1 MPISSL
7 SDLRKFV
14 GSDWNDVS
22 DADLIKSYADS
33 IGADPADVAYNLR
46 YDLTPGG
53 KNANRMSSSVD
64 RYQAN
69 LYGVGEEVAKGVGL
83 DSAANWLGERR
94 RTNELQADVATRR
107 AREQGAIESWDEVNG
122 LRDFGDYAVGLGI
135 QSAPYLGESIVGGL
149 GARVAMGGT
158 RAALRG
164 AEAAGDLA
172 GAARAKRALDI
183 GSSVGG
189 VAASYPSSVGDI
201 LSNQREQS
209 GTTDGVAAGVLG
221 LGYAALNAV
230 GLEGAAARSTAFRNP
245 LNLLDNV
252 GGIKGGVARM
262 GATALK
268 TGVVEGA
275 TETGQEVINQ
285 VGRMAVDPTATLDSD
300 DALNRY
306 KESFIGG
313 AVLGG
318 GTSAALGG
326 WRRSSQSFIE
336 GANTGTVDTNP
347 TAPASDVGQVIQ
359 SQAPAVPTPPAAP
372 ITAPVVQGGTSDI
385 AVANQ
390 QQQQQEV
397 ETQRAL
403 QEQARRETA
412 FETIGAALTTDNGG
426 TLTVFGKPVMG
437 ARIAPF
443 GNELARQLEALPPHT
458 QAIIKAI
465 GEAHGVTGNKLVNF
479 SFNANNP
486 VGSAGQLLKT
496 LNKVAEKF
504 QINDAQNEQQAAEIL
519 NKLSETAKGAQL
531 EQINAIYQ
539 ALTGGDTAG
548 YLASQVS
555 QPKGASNGSVQQQ
568 VQQQNPAGLGTV
580 REQGAAGEASS
591 GDAGDVRPG
600 GVQPVQSGSVPE
612 GSLGLQTGQ
621 LPGEGIRAGS
631 GDGSAV
637 GGGVANQT
645 SEVTNEQDQATAQ
658 SGGTQDVVGST
669 PVRGQ
674 GLQSTGT
681 ETSRPAARQE
691 AEVTAGR
698 EAWNDMDASG
708 VSYDQ
713 VPDNLKEAWE
723 RAVAEGKATGEVQE
737 AIAKEA
743 ADLSAEAQAQ
753 KLVRRILDLV
763 IVPTSRMKP
772 EMAAKK
778 REFVAAYFG
787 GARLDKLTEVA
798 TSLGISKDQAK
809 RWSAELPNFVEKY
822 AEKLRAALDTAAA
835 ELDLTTEQVRD
846 AMEAL
851 AGRQESQA
859 VVAEEDTGQTTT
871 AAEEPVE
878 SDNDARKEPNAED
891 EATDEGQ
898 VDERDTALIQRDRKS
913 ESIQEQFNAT
923 ETNNAAI
930 LRTLEELEDA
940 KEKGDDAK
948 VDELQAKVDELIAQG
963 TKQYEENK
971 RRVRA
976 TAGKETKNAV
986 QEQGAGEVDV
996 RQEAGNGKKV
1006 GKRNAKPEK
1015 PAEQGVQTGAEQAA
1029 QAWDQVANEYPDAP
1043 KFADLTDEQRETF
1056 IEFGP
1061 ENWTPDDV
1069 RTELTKLAKEQ
1080 ELSTPAKLKQESFSV
1095 KDDNFDP
1102 SDVEVDSRLRGKSIS
1117 DALKWALD
1125 NARNEYER
1133 TVMRAVAARIAEMQ
1147 KLGTVFSLKLTEPGR
1162 RLSSG
1167 ASGVSMVTP
1176 AGLGQ
1181 SMKVEIILNG
1191 AHAGDTSGAN
1201 YETLAHELIHAATQ
1215 AQLKFDKDGSAA
1227 RQLKTLYD
1235 EVVKYYNERAKNGQL
1250 NEWEKKFWNQ
1260 QNNSLTDPDELLAW
1274 GMTNEDFQLYLAGI
1288 EVTPRFTLWDKF
1300 VKLVASVLRVPVRAN
1315 SALAQLMS
1323 VSENLLTEPLT
1334 PYVEEANRRFQS
1346 LGNQPNTTQWPS
1358 WSLNADHGAPV
1369 WRDGDYVLYKA
1380 QGDKGGTMFLPG
1392 MRRGD
1397 TSGVARVD
1405 VKDFSG
1411 TQIPADVVVKMRA
1424 AADSLR
1430 TKVNQMV
1437 KTQNLTNTLPDPV
1450 KKKADYVST
1459 NLREA
1464 GRKGVLAAAI
1474 TEDVV
1479 DMAKKYMES
1488 ATDYLKAQY
1497 ARQKTRLEFELRI
1510 ERILSSFDKLN
1521 DATKKAVNEFI
1532 ADSTKEG
1539 VWGYAPSYNPKVKI
1553 DDAMKS
1559 RFEAMPAAAQRVIQD
1574 TFDHGYQALQLK
1586 QKAVK
1591 DAANREFAE
1600 RIKAANGNQ
1609 QELNEIR
1616 LDKMAFENKFNRLLN
1631 IKNDKPYAYM
1641 GRYGDYVVVA
1651 KSAEYLEAEKLARE
1665 GDTAAAE
1672 WLTEHQAD
1680 GDHYFVAFGETQG
1693 DVDQIK
1699 AELDASGMYD
1709 RTYAAQKI
1717 DKGAYTGGDDLFLAV
1732 TRLSRMLA
1740 RKAKNDITGSL
1751 DGDSLKSLNKMIGD
1765 LYLATV
1771 AEASAH
1777 TASLQRKNVAGFD
1790 RDMMRNLATRGR
1802 ADAHFLA
1809 SLEHNEKITDT
1820 IEAMIDESENDP
1832 ARARP
1837 YLNELL
1843 KRHANSM
1850 DYKTPSPL
1858 ATTLTRM
1865 SNIWFLATS
1874 PAFYLQQILQ
1884 TAVLSQPYLSGRLG
1898 YFRSMR
1904 AIKKAYADVAPLV
1917 KGLGLNDHVDFSKA
1931 PEDVRTMLN
1940 ELVGMGKIDLGID
1953 SDAKARA
1960 GDQGVLAKAMYK
1972 LQGVN
1977 TRIETINRAAAA
1989 IAAYRGYLDRYKNG
2003 DRAAATKFA
2012 AEVVSNTH
2020 GSYDGFNTPRLLST
2034 DTGRV
2039 LFQFKRFQIIQLSML
2054 MKLMSNAFKGASKE
2068 ERAIARR
2075 ALAFIGGHMAV
2086 LGGALGVPFVS
2097 QIAWAMSKLFGD
2109 PDEPDDF
2116 EFKLRRMIG
2125 DESMA
2130 NLLLKGVPAF
2140 LGVDLS
2146 GKLAM
2151 QNVASVLPFN
2161 EGDISSRSGMEKTLV
2176 ALMGPSAALSLKFA
2190 DALGLMSKGD
2200 YYKGLEQALPSG
2212 MANALKGARFATEG
2226 VTMRNGDLVL
2236 PAEDVSLFDAAFQAV
2251 GLPTDTLTGRQRL
2264 QNYKAEFDDFYNTRT
2279 SELKQQYTKAAREGD
2294 STTMAEAREEWKQL
2308 QESRA
2313 RNGYTRQ
2320 PLSTLLKAPNEA
2332 AKRGRNTVDGVQF
2345 NKQSV
2350 GFGRQFSNI

>member
-1 MPISSL
+1 ML
-7 SDLRKFV
+7 S
-14 GSDWNDVS
+14 
-22 DADLIKSYADS
+22 
-33 IGADPADVAYNLR
+33 
-46 YDLTPGG
+46 
-53 KNANRMSSSVD
+53 
-64 RYQAN
+64 
-69 LYGVGEEVAKGVGL
+69 
-83 DSAANWLGERR
+83 
-94 RTNELQADVATRR
+94 
-107 AREQGAIESWDEVNG
+107 
-122 LRDFGDYAVGLGI
+122 
-135 QSAPYLGESIVGGL
+135 
-149 GARVAMGGT
+149 
-158 RAALRG
+158 
-164 AEAAGDLA
+164 
-172 GAARAKRALDI
+172 
-183 GSSVGG
+183 
-189 VAASYPSSVGDI
+189 
-201 LSNQREQS
+201 
-209 GTTDGVAAGVLG
+209 
-221 LGYAALNAV
+221 
-230 GLEGAAARSTAFRNP
+230 
-245 LNLLDNV
+245 
-252 GGIKGGVARM
+252 
-262 GATALK
+262 
-268 TGVVEGA
+268 
-275 TETGQEVINQ
+275 
-285 VGRMAVDPTATLDSD
+285 
-300 DALNRY
+300 
-306 KESFIGG
+306 
-313 AVLGG
+313 
-318 GTSAALGG
+318 
-326 WRRSSQSFIE
+326 
-336 GANTGTVDTNP
+336 
-347 TAPASDVGQVIQ
+347 
-359 SQAPAVPTPPAAP
+359 
-372 ITAPVVQGGTSDI
+372 
-385 AVANQ
+385 
-390 QQQQQEV
+390 
-397 ETQRAL
+397 
-403 QEQARRETA
+403 
-412 FETIGAALTTDNGG
+412 
-426 TLTVFGKPVMG
+426 
-437 ARIAPF
+437 
-443 GNELARQLEALPPHT
+443 
-458 QAIIKAI
+458 
-465 GEAHGVTGNKLVNF
+465 
-479 SFNANNP
+479 
-486 VGSAGQLLKT
+486 
-496 LNKVAEKF
+496 
-504 QINDAQNEQQAAEIL
+504 
-519 NKLSETAKGAQL
+519 
-531 EQINAIYQ
+531 
-539 ALTGGDTAG
+539 
-548 YLASQVS
+548 
-555 QPKGASNGSVQQQ
+555 
-568 VQQQNPAGLGTV
+568 
-580 REQGAAGEASS
+580 
-591 GDAGDVRPG
+591 
-600 GVQPVQSGSVPE
+600 
-612 GSLGLQTGQ
+612 
-621 LPGEGIRAGS
+621 
-631 GDGSAV
+631 
-637 GGGVANQT
+637 
-645 SEVTNEQDQATAQ
+645 
-658 SGGTQDVVGST
+658 
-669 PVRGQ
+669 
-674 GLQSTGT
+674 
-681 ETSRPAARQE
+681 
-691 AEVTAGR
+691 
-698 EAWNDMDASG
+698 
-708 VSYDQ
+708 
-713 VPDNLKEAWE
+713 
-723 RAVAEGKATGEVQE
+723 
-737 AIAKEA
+737 
-743 ADLSAEAQAQ
+743 
-753 KLVRRILDLV
+753 
-763 IVPTSRMKP
+763 
-772 EMAAKK
+772 
-778 REFVAAYFG
+778 
-787 GARLDKLTEVA
+787 
-798 TSLGISKDQAK
+798 
-809 RWSAELPNFVEKY
+809 
-822 AEKLRAALDTAAA
+822 
-835 ELDLTTEQVRD
+835 
-846 AMEAL
+846 
-851 AGRQESQA
+851 
-859 VVAEEDTGQTTT
+859 
-871 AAEEPVE
+871 
-878 SDNDARKEPNAED
+878 
-891 EATDEGQ
+891 
-898 VDERDTALIQRDRKS
+898 
-913 ESIQEQFNAT
+913 
-923 ETNNAAI
+923 
-930 LRTLEELEDA
+930 
-940 KEKGDDAK
+940 
-948 VDELQAKVDELIAQG
+948 
-963 TKQYEENK
+963 
-971 RRVRA
+971 
-976 TAGKETKNAV
+976 
-986 QEQGAGEVDV
+986 
-996 RQEAGNGKKV
+996 
-1006 GKRNAKPEK
+1006 
-1015 PAEQGVQTGAEQAA
+1015 
-1029 QAWDQVANEYPDAP
+1029 
-1043 KFADLTDEQRETF
+1043 
-1056 IEFGP
+1056 
-1061 ENWTPDDV
+1061 
-1069 RTELTKLAKEQ
+1069 
-1080 ELSTPAKLKQESFSV
+1080 
-1095 KDDNFDP
+1095 
-1102 SDVEVDSRLRGKSIS
+1102 
-1117 DALKWALD
+1117 
-1125 NARNEYER
+1125 
-1133 TVMRAVAARIAEMQ
+1133 
-1147 KLGTVFSLKLTEPGR
+1147 
-1162 RLSSG
+1162 
-1167 ASGVSMVTP
+1167 
-1176 AGLGQ
+1176 
-1181 SMKVEIILNG
+1181 
-1191 AHAGDTSGAN
+1191 
-1201 YETLAHELIHAATQ
+1201 
-1215 AQLKFDKDGSAA
+1215 
-1227 RQLKTLYD
+1227 
-1235 EVVKYYNERAKNGQL
+1235 
-1250 NEWEKKFWNQ
+1250 
-1260 QNNSLTDPDELLAW
+1260 LAW
-1274 GMTNEDFQLYLAGI
+1274 
-1288 EVTPRFTLWDKF
+1288 
-1300 VKLVASVLRVPVRAN
+1300 
-1315 SALAQLMS
+1315 
-1323 VSENLLTEPLT
+1323 
-1334 PYVEEANRRFQS
+1334 
-1346 LGNQPNTTQWPS
+1346 
-1358 WSLNADHGAPV
+1358 
-1369 WRDGDYVLYKA
+1369 
-1380 QGDKGGTMFLPG
+1380 
-1392 MRRGD
+1392 
-1397 TSGVARVD
+1397 
-1405 VKDFSG
+1405 
-1411 TQIPADVVVKMRA
+1411 
-1424 AADSLR
+1424 
-1430 TKVNQMV
+1430 
-1437 KTQNLTNTLPDPV
+1437 LPDPV
-1450 KKKADYVST
+1450 KKKSSYVTS
-1459 NLREA
+1459 NLVEA
-1464 GRKGVLAAAI
+1464 GKKGVLAAAI

-1479 DMAKKYMES
+1479 NMAKKYMES

-1539 VWGYAPSYNPKVKI
+1539 VWGYAPSYNPNVKI
-1553 DDAMKS
+1553 DDAMKA

>member
-1 MPISSL
+1 
-7 SDLRKFV
+7 
-14 GSDWNDVS
+14 
-22 DADLIKSYADS
+22 
-33 IGADPADVAYNLR
+33 
-46 YDLTPGG
+46 
-53 KNANRMSSSVD
+53 
-64 RYQAN
+64 
-69 LYGVGEEVAKGVGL
+69 
-83 DSAANWLGERR
+83 
-94 RTNELQADVATRR
+94 
-107 AREQGAIESWDEVNG
+107 
-122 LRDFGDYAVGLGI
+122 
-135 QSAPYLGESIVGGL
+135 
-149 GARVAMGGT
+149 
-158 RAALRG
+158 
-164 AEAAGDLA
+164 
-172 GAARAKRALDI
+172 
-183 GSSVGG
+183 
-189 VAASYPSSVGDI
+189 
-201 LSNQREQS
+201 
-209 GTTDGVAAGVLG
+209 
-221 LGYAALNAV
+221 
-230 GLEGAAARSTAFRNP
+230 
-245 LNLLDNV
+245 
-252 GGIKGGVARM
+252 
-262 GATALK
+262 
-268 TGVVEGA
+268 
-275 TETGQEVINQ
+275 
-285 VGRMAVDPTATLDSD
+285 
-300 DALNRY
+300 
-306 KESFIGG
+306 
-313 AVLGG
+313 
-318 GTSAALGG
+318 
-326 WRRSSQSFIE
+326 
-336 GANTGTVDTNP
+336 
-347 TAPASDVGQVIQ
+347 
-359 SQAPAVPTPPAAP
+359 
-372 ITAPVVQGGTSDI
+372 
-385 AVANQ
+385 
-390 QQQQQEV
+390 
-397 ETQRAL
+397 
-403 QEQARRETA
+403 
-412 FETIGAALTTDNGG
+412 
-426 TLTVFGKPVMG
+426 
-437 ARIAPF
+437 
-443 GNELARQLEALPPHT
+443 
-458 QAIIKAI
+458 
-465 GEAHGVTGNKLVNF
+465 
-479 SFNANNP
+479 
-486 VGSAGQLLKT
+486 
-496 LNKVAEKF
+496 
-504 QINDAQNEQQAAEIL
+504 
-519 NKLSETAKGAQL
+519 
-531 EQINAIYQ
+531 
-539 ALTGGDTAG
+539 
-548 YLASQVS
+548 
-555 QPKGASNGSVQQQ
+555 
-568 VQQQNPAGLGTV
+568 
-580 REQGAAGEASS
+580 
-591 GDAGDVRPG
+591 
-600 GVQPVQSGSVPE
+600 
-612 GSLGLQTGQ
+612 
-621 LPGEGIRAGS
+621 
-631 GDGSAV
+631 
-637 GGGVANQT
+637 
-645 SEVTNEQDQATAQ
+645 
-658 SGGTQDVVGST
+658 
-669 PVRGQ
+669 
-674 GLQSTGT
+674 
-681 ETSRPAARQE
+681 
-691 AEVTAGR
+691 
-698 EAWNDMDASG
+698 MDASG

-878 SDNDARKEPNAED
+878 SDNDQRKEPNAED

-898 VDERDTALIQRDRKS
+898 VDERDTTLIQRDRKS

-948 VDELQAKVDELIAQG
+948 VDELQVKVDELIAQG

-1006 GKRNAKPEK
+1006 GKRNAKSEK
-1015 PAEQGVQTGAEQAA
+1015 PAEQGVQTAAEKAA
-1029 QAWDQVANEYPDAP
+1029 QAWDQVASLVPGAP
-1043 KFADLTDEQRETF
+1043 RFSELSEERQQKFIA
-1056 IEFGP
+1056 FGP
-1061 ENWTPDDV
+1061 QNWKASDV
-1069 RTELTKLAKEQ
+1069 QKELNELAPPPPEVAKGTTAEQKRVAEEHAQ
-1080 ELSTPAKLKQESFSV
+1080 ELGGEVVYQNGDLALIRGYSMLSGNPVYAGAKGEMRTSGNIERFKGDLFTAEEKAELVKAMQEAEAKAAELHKSDPFI
-1095 KDDNFDP
+1095 KFDGDGVAV
-1102 SDVEVDSRLRGKSIS
+1102 SQSIS
-1117 DALKWALD
+1117 PELSGIVAGWKKLLGLKVNVYITTIEDARDNRNRFTGPHRAVGSAALD
-1125 NARNEYER
+1125 SNESGS
-1133 TVMRAVAARIAEMQ
+1133 M
-1147 KLGTVFSLKLTEPGR
+1147 R
-1162 RLSSG
+1162 RLSDGSYYV
-1167 ASGVSMVTP
+1167 AFTKSTSMTRM
-1176 AGLGQ
+1176 L
-1181 SMKVEIILNG
+1181 
-1191 AHAGDTSGAN
+1191 
-1201 YETLAHELIHAATQ
+1201 ETLAHELGHVHEREAFKNASEAEQIAIIDEFNKWKQ
-1215 AQLKFDKDGSAA
+1215 AQIGKTAKESIQSLRA
-1227 RQLKTLYD
+1227 RNTGRRTNVREGMMAD
-1235 EVVKYYNERAKNGQL
+1235 E
-1250 NEWEKKFWNQ
+1250 
-1260 QNNSLTDPDELLAW
+1260 
-1274 GMTNEDFQLYLAGI
+1274 
-1288 EVTPRFTLWDKF
+1288 
-1300 VKLVASVLRVPVRAN
+1300 
-1315 SALAQLMS
+1315 
-1323 VSENLLTEPLT
+1323 LT
-1334 PYVEEANRRFQS
+1334 PYWRSFGEWYADQVSRWAVSSEKPVSVVEKFFSRLAAALKRFYYSLKGQKYLPNETMKNFLDRIAEGTLVIESKVVDADPRSEKMFAGVESLDNISETERDELSGKLAQAIMLNSLAKKDKSIDGQS
-1346 LGNQPNTTQWPS
+1346 IWEDTGW
-1358 WSLNADHGAPV
+1358 
-1369 WRDGDYVLYKA
+1369 A
-1380 QGDKGGTMFLPG
+1380 QGVDGKWRYWVSDDNAKLKDIWESFPTDQSIPLVDVLDHPELFRRYPALEYFYVVRDTNVEPGGGVQRGTVLHVGAEQNFDLGFAHSPLGILLHEIQHGVQDIEGFSPGGSVRTVDPMNPKALRKVIMQLSESGPRWTHLARGLERYLLKIEAAYADVEAAEENVAIQGVILAETGTPIAQIRKNPKYQAAGKRLQAANERLRKVADGMFANSGLNEVEIREMMYLQIAGEVEARETAERFNNPSLRLWNPNAQYP
-1392 MRRGD
+1392 RRVQLQVGY
-1397 TSGVARVD
+1397 SGVAESRV
-1405 VKDFSG
+1405 
-1411 TQIPADVVVKMRA
+1411 T
-1424 AADSLR
+1424 SL
-1430 TKVNQMV
+1430 TKQMPEPI
-1437 KTQNLTNTLPDPV
+1437 Q
-1450 KKKADYVST
+1450 KKADYVST

-1539 VWGYAPSYNPKVKI
+1539 VWGYAPSYNPNVKI
-1553 DDAMKS
+1553 DDAMKA

-1699 AELDASGMYD
+1699 AQLDASGMYE
-1709 RTYAAQKI
+1709 RTYAAQKL

-1832 ARARP
+1832 GRARP

-2176 ALMGPSAALSLKFA
+2176 AMMGPSAALSLKFA

-2332 AKRGRNTVDGVQF
+2332 AKRARNNIDGVQF